1 MSRKY
6 RVVIADDEPLARAR
20 VESLLRAESDCEV
33 AAKCESGAET
43 VATVRRVRPD
53 ILFLDVQMPGGDGFT
68 VLEKLGMDVP
78 PVVVFVTAFD
88 QHALRAFEVHALD
101 YLLKPFDA
109 ERFARAVERARAQ
122 FAGRGGAAGSDA
134 RITELIRTLRERPQH
149 LERFAIRTTAG
160 KIILRRVAD
169 LDWAEA
175 DGNYVRLHF
184 GRESHLQRERL
195 GALET
200 QLDPARF
207 IRVHRSALI
216 NLDRVR
222 ELKPSFHGDYLVVL
236 ESGAEMTL
244 GRNYRDQVM
253 DRLAGVA
260 GPAGNSKSET
270 RSKFETR
277 NAES

>member
-1 MSRKY
+1 MPRRF

-33 AAKCESGAET
+33 VAKCESGAET
-43 VATVRRVRPD
+43 VATIRRLRPD

-68 VLEKLGMDVP
+68 VLEQLGSDVP
-78 PVVVFVTAFD
+78 AVVIFVTAFD

-109 ERFARAVERARAQ
+109 DRFARAVERARGQ
-122 FAGRGGAAGSDA
+122 LSTRGSAPGGDA
-134 RITELIRTLRERPQH
+134 RIVELIRTLGERPKY

-160 KIILRRVAD
+160 KIVFRRTAD

-184 GRESHLQRERL
+184 GPDSHLQRERL

-207 IRVHRSALI
+207 VRVHRSALI
-216 NLDRVR
+216 NLDRIR
-222 ELKPSFHGDYLVVL
+222 EMQPSFHGDYVVVL
-236 ESGAEMTL
+236 ESGAEITL
-244 GRNYRDQVM
+244 GRNYREQVM
-253 DRLAGVA
+253 ARLARPGTA
-260 GPAGNSKSET
+260 
-270 RSKFETR
+270 
-277 NAES
+277 

>member
-1 MSRKY
+1 MPRRY

-33 AAKCESGAET
+33 VAKCESGAET
-43 VATVRRVRPD
+43 VATVRRLHPD
-53 ILFLDVQMPGGDGFT
+53 ILFLDVQMPGGDGFAA
-68 VLEKLGMDVP
+68 LEKLGNEVP

-109 ERFARAVERARAQ
+109 DRFAHAVERARGQLSNRPSAPV
-122 FAGRGGAAGSDA
+122 GEA
-134 RITELIRTLRERPQH
+134 RITELIRTLRDRPQH

-160 KIILRRVAD
+160 KIVVRRTVD

-184 GRESHLQRERL
+184 GRDSHLQRERL

-207 IRVHRSALI
+207 VRVHRSALI
-216 NLDRVR
+216 NLERVK
-222 ELKPSFHGDYLVVL
+222 EMKPSFHGDYVVVL
-236 ESGAEMTL
+236 ESGAEITL
-244 GRNYRDQVM
+244 GRNYREQVM
-253 DRLAGVA
+253 ARLGRP
-260 GPAGNSKSET
+260 GPA
-270 RSKFETR
+270 
-277 NAES
+277 

>member
-1 MSRKY
+1 MARRF

-20 VESLLRAESDCEV
+20 VESLLRSQSDCEV
-33 AAKCESGAET
+33 VARCESGAET

-53 ILFLDVQMPGGDGFT
+53 ILFLDVQMPGGDGFA
-68 VLEKLGMDVP
+68 VLEKLDTDAP

-109 ERFARAVERARAQ
+109 DRFARAVDRARAQ
-122 FAGRGGAAGSDA
+122 LARGTTTGGDA
-134 RITELIRTLRERPQH
+134 RIAELIRSLRDRPQH

-160 KIILRRVAD
+160 KIIFRRAAD

-200 QLDPARF
+200 QLDPTRF
-207 IRVHRSALI
+207 VRVHRSALI
-216 NLDRVR
+216 NLERVR
-222 ELKPSFHGDYLVVL
+222 EMRPSFHGDYVVVL
-236 ESGAEMTL
+236 ETGAEITL
-244 GRNYRDQVM
+244 GRNYREEVM
-253 DRLAGVA
+253 ARLGGRAGGA
-260 GPAGNSKSET
+260 DSAGNSKL
-270 RSKFETR
+270 ETR
-277 NAES
+277 NSK